1 MYKLHFIIFKINL
14 FQFPTPSFSYGL
26 RIRFQ
31 IKRTERRT
39 KTKYKCVFGKSV
51 SINLN

>member
-1 MYKLHFIIFKINL
+1 MYKLHFIIFKIDH

-31 IKRTERRT
+31 IKRTE
-39 KTKYKCVFGKSV
+39 KE
-51 SINLN
+51 N